1 MHREGVF
8 FGGGNAH
15 SGISPGLVINPYLYF
30 RRATHANG

>member
-8 FGGGNAH
+8 WGGANAH

-30 RRATHANG
+30 WRATHANG